1 MPPGTALT
9 SQPGAH
15 LAGLRIFVSYPRGG
29 AAPTRAEQVQADLD
43 ARGARVW
50 RDETGVVAG
59 DDDWYAR
66 ILEGLQAADLVVAVF
81 GADSAA
87 CRWQR
92 REMLQADEWGL
103 PVVAA
108 VVVAGAAGGARL
120 PLYAKEHQPV
130 PLREGDAAAASLG
143 APAAA
148 VQRRAPAP
156 KPGADTTAGA
166 AIPPE
171 QRRTELA
178 WLNSLL
184 HRRLSRHEAVYEPL
198 AARQQSA
205 TLADRLHQV
214 VRFDTRQ
221 LLSAFGQAPADQSAK
236 AGQDLPPFDDVLDAY
251 RQLPQRRVPRLVVLG
266 EPGAGKSFSLERI
279 ACDHARRALHDDTAP
294 LPLLLRLGLWTRA
307 DEPFDRFAERQLDL
321 DDDGART
328 GLGRWWA
335 ALRDQRRALLLLDG
349 LNEIPQ
355 PQRADKAAQIRRAFD
370 APPWLAVVLSCRAR
384 DFDAVTPL
392 PLARLTLQPL
402 TPLQVHRCLLRAYAL
417 ADDSGQGAVR
427 GEQRFWGI
435 AGGVS
440 GGAGLREA
448 WARWQEAGA
457 SFEQFWTLD
466 EIPRENPNVHSKTSG
481 EHDRLWREARH
492 GPRSLLRLAANP
504 YLLSMMMLLPAIPPG
519 RTQLFDGFLR
529 MLHEREREAREAR
542 EARLDGR
549 SVPHL
554 ADWLALLTR
563 LAESLQHF
571 GPVAGADAGGDVAAG
586 AVVTSLHREHWP
598 AGIAEVLD
606 FSRDASVLQLAGGDL
621 RFSHQLLQ
629 EALASRALRQACA
642 DGLPASYF
650 WLAHRWWQR
659 NGWEVVAEIAAESIA
674 ADTVALQRLISWLA
688 EANPGL
694 ALDVWRRADGPPLQ
708 ADQLRASAAQW
719 RPRLTDASAEPS
731 PLVRAAIGRWLG
743 AQGLDDRLAISLRAD
758 GLPDIGW
765 VRIATPKGFIDQ
777 GRRHPSL
784 PAFDIAR
791 YPVTHR
797 QFQAFIDAGGYAE
810 PCWWQGLAKRIDAPG
825 DAAWTE
831 SNAPRE
837 RVSWY
842 EAVAFCRW
850 LSAALNQD
858 IRLRTEQQWVRAA
871 SGTEGAEYPWG
882 KGYAA
887 GNANCNEVSR
897 EKLPGGV
904 SVGRTTAV
912 GIYPLTSAEG
922 VFDLAGNVREWCL
935 NEREKPDEVGTAGD
949 ASRVLRGESWSRDAR
964 SLRAAIRNDYPP
976 GGRFNLIGFR
986 VCRVTPVEKLSAA
999 PLDAGPLAR

>member
-1 MPPGTALT
+1 MPLGTAPT
-9 SQPGAH
+9 SSPGAG
-15 LAGLRIFVSYPRGG
+15 LAGLRIFISYPRGG
-29 AAPTRAEQVQADLD
+29 AAHTWAEQVHADLS

-50 RDETGVVAG
+50 RDETGIVAG

-66 ILEGLQAADLVVAVF
+66 ISQGLQAADLVVAVF

-87 CRWQR
+87 CRWQQ
-92 REMLQADEWGL
+92 REMLQADKWGL

-108 VVVAGAAGGARL
+108 VVVAAALGGTRL

-143 APAAA
+143 ALAAA

-198 AARQQSA
+198 AARQQAA

-214 VRFDTRQ
+214 VRFDTRM
-221 LLSAFGQAPADQSAK
+221 LLAAFGQAPADQSAK

-279 ACDHARRALHDDTAP
+279 ACDHARRALHDDAAP

-307 DEPFDRFAERQLDL
+307 DEPFDTFAQRQLDL

-355 PQRADKAAQIRRAFD
+355 AQRADKAAQIRRACDD
-370 APPWLAVVLSCRAR
+370 ARWLAVVVSCRER
-384 DFDAVTPL
+384 DFDADFPL

-402 TPLQVHRCLLRAYAL
+402 TPLQVHRCLLRAFTL
-417 ADDSGQGAVR
+417 ADDSGQGAAR
-427 GEQRFWGI
+427 GEQRFWEI
-435 AGGVS
+435 AGGGS
-440 GGAGLREA
+440 GGAGLRAA
-448 WARWQEAGA
+448 WLRWQQAGA

-466 EIPRENPNVHSKTSG
+466 DIPRENPNVYSKTSS

-504 YLLSMMMLLPAIPPG
+504 YLLSVMMVLPAIPPG
-519 RTQLFDGFLR
+519 RAQLFEGFLR
-529 MLHEREREAREAR
+529 VLHERERQAREAR
-542 EARLDGR
+542 HDAR
-549 SVPHL
+549 SVPDL
-554 ADWLALLTR
+554 AEWLALLTR
-563 LAESLQHF
+563 LAENLQHL
-571 GPVAGADAGGDVAAG
+571 GPVAGTDADGDGDVAAG
-586 AVVTSLHREHWP
+586 AVATSLPRANWP
-598 AGIAEVLD
+598 DGIASVLD
-606 FSRDASVLQLAGGDL
+606 FSRDASVLQLADDDL

-629 EALASRALRQACA
+629 EALASRALRQACE
-642 DGLPASYF
+642 DGLPASHF
-650 WLAHRWWQR
+650 WPAHRWWQR

-674 ADTVALQRLISWLA
+674 ADAAAVQRLVGWLA

-694 ALDVWRRADGPPLQ
+694 ALDVWRRADAPPLPPE
-708 ADQLRASAAQW
+708 ALRATAAQW
-719 RPRLTDASAEPS
+719 RPRLTDANAEPS
-731 PLVRAAIGRWLG
+731 PLARAAIGRWLG
-743 AQGLDDRLAISLRAD
+743 ALGLDDRLAISLRAD

-765 VRIATPKGFIDQ
+765 VRIATPKGFVYQ
-777 GRRHPSL
+777 GRRHPPL

-810 PCWWQGLAKRIDAPG
+810 PRWWRGLAQRIDAPG
-825 DAAWTE
+825 DAAWPDP
-831 SNAPRE
+831 NAPRE

-858 IRLRTEQQWVRAA
+858 IRLPTEQQWERAA

-887 GNANCNEVSR
+887 GNANCDEVTFD
-897 EKLPGGV
+897 KLPGGV
-904 SVGRTTAV
+904 KVGRTTAV
-912 GIYPLTSAEG
+912 GIFPLTSAEG
-922 VFDLAGNVREWCL
+922 VFDLAGNVWEWCL
-935 NEREKPDEVGTAGD
+935 NEHEKPDKVATAGD
-949 ASRVLRGESWSRDAR
+949 ASRVLRGGSWYNNAQL
-964 SLRAAIRNDYPP
+964 LRAAHRFDGPP
-976 GGRFNLIGFR
+976 DVRYYSIGFR
-986 VCRVTPVEKLSAA
+986 VCRVAPIEKLVAGA
-999 PLDAGPLAR
+999 LDAGPLTR